1 MVSTVGVG
9 SANALSLPG
18 LPTLSS
24 IVVSPSTATIYQ
36 GQSQQYTVM
45 GLLSD
50 GTLQALTSGLG
61 WSASSPSVG
70 SISSSGLLTTL
81 SAGTESITATAP
93 AGLLGL
99 LSPITGTATLTVLP
113 VLNSIAV
120 SPAVAS
126 IGQGQTQQFT
136 ATGLFSNGTT
146 QNITNVLNWSSASG
160 TLASITSTGLATGL
174 MPGADTITAL
184 APAGLTA
191 GPLGGLLAPL
201 TSLATL
207 NVLSPSSPQFPSFA
221 LTPSSGKKRTAVQAT
236 GTNFSP
242 GSSVVVTYLSGLRSH
257 KRATTT
263 LCTALV
269 GANGSFTCTGL
280 VPAGIRSGRI
290 GTHTVN
296 MAVSSGQS
304 GSTIFTLLRGV
315 VRHR

>member
-1 MVSTVGVG
+1 MVSAVGG
-9 SANALSLPG
+9 GAANASLLP

-24 IVVSPSTATIYQ
+24 IVVSPSPATLYQ
-36 GQSQQYTVM
+36 GQSQQFTVM

-50 GTLQALTSGLG
+50 GSLQALTSGLG

-70 SISSSGLLTTL
+70 SISSSGLLNTL

-99 LSPITGTATLTVLP
+99 LSPLTGTATLTVLP
-113 VLNSIAV
+113 ILDSIAV

-136 ATGLFSNGTT
+136 ATGLFSNGAT
-146 QNITNVLNWSSASG
+146 QNITNALNWSSASG

-174 MPGADTITAL
+174 LPGSDTITAL
-184 APAGLTA
+184 APAGLTT

-201 TSLATL
+201 TSLAAL
-207 NVLSPSSPQFPSFA
+207 NVLSPSSPQFPSLA
-221 LTPSSGKKRTAVQAT
+221 LTPASGKKRTVVQAS
-236 GTNFSP
+236 GANISP
-242 GSSVVVTYLSGLRSH
+242 GSSVVVTYLSGLRSQ
-257 KRATTT
+257 KRATTM

-280 VPAGIRSGRI
+280 VPAGIRSGKI
-290 GTHTVN
+290 GKHTVN
-296 MAVSSGQS
+296 VAVSSGQS
-304 GSTIFTLLRGV
+304 ESTTFTLLRGV